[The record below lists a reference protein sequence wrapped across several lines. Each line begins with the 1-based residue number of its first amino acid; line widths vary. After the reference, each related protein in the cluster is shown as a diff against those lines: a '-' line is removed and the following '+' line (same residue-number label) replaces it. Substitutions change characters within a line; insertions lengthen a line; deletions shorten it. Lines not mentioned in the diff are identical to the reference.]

1 MWKDVTPAMKEYLH
15 KALERVVMF
24 QIHGMA
30 FYPNHEA
37 DRHRDELVLQQFRE
51 LIIFFR
57 VLHKALVKLSRSIT
71 PDHPMLRIP
80 KVLHGESPWPSAQA
94 EINIL
99 NAYKSARD
107 KLACVVRF

>member
-1 MWKDVTPAMKEYLH
+1 MNALFARLPTAPMWKDVTPAMKEYLH

-51 LIIFFR
+51 LIIFFSEFFIKR
-57 VLHKALVKLSRSIT
+57 L
-71 PDHPMLRIP
+71 
-80 KVLHGESPWPSAQA
+80 
-94 EINIL
+94 
-99 NAYKSARD
+99 
-107 KLACVVRF
+107 